1 MPTYEIL
8 RIAPQ
13 ILENFHISV
22 AKSKTGDDGQLP
34 TGWHLLADWHFTPV
48 ILTAA
53 QSAALPTSQQ
63 NAGTRANVYARSA
76 LNRSGMAFAFP
87 RVWEIL
93 RWII

>member
-1 MPTYEIL
+1 VSGRIVVPIKSNRYADFEIL

-13 ILENFHISV
+13 ILENSHISV
-22 AKSKTGDDGQLP
+22 ARPKTNDDGQLP
-34 TGWHLLADWHFTPV
+34 AGWHLLADWHFTPV

-76 LNRSGMAFAFP
+76 LTET
-87 RVWEIL
+87 V
-93 RWII
+93 